1 MKYSI
6 KELSSH
12 SISRTLVYEVINSN
26 ITVSKQFLK
35 NKRLFDDKDLE
46 IFKFY
51 KYQWLKAT
59 IEKYWIDVSQ
69 ENPPQQVEEKNSFNT
84 VSNSIKKQF
93 KESSENFIIPQEIKR
108 EKSRFLFQKS

>member
-51 KYQWLKAT
+51 KYQ
-59 IEKYWIDVSQ
+59 
-69 ENPPQQVEEKNSFNT
+69 
-84 VSNSIKKQF
+84 
-93 KESSENFIIPQEIKR
+93 
-108 EKSRFLFQKS
+108 